1 MIGLYLLIA
10 ALSFLL
16 LYFALKKLTLNI
28 DEKALLEP
36 IKSDIYPNFV
46 ILSMKELEN
55 LRMGFKI
62 IVLP

>member
-36 IKSDIYPNFV
+36 IKSDIYPKFV

>member
-36 IKSDIYPNFV
+36 INQIFIPNFV

>member
-36 IKSDIYPNFV
+36 IKSDIYPKF
-46 ILSMKELEN
+46 
-55 LRMGFKI
+55 
-62 IVLP
+62 